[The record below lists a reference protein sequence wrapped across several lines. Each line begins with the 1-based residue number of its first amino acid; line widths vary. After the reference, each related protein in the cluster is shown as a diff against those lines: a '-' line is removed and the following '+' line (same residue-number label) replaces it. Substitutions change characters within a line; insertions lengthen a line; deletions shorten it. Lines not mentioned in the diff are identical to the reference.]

1 MIRNSLR
8 LRMLI
13 VWAVFI
19 AIVLQVAGVGLRV
32 LFERSITR
40 RTQAELEADLRQLRR
55 GMEVKPSGEIVIARE
70 PTDPQFDIAFG
81 GRYWQ
86 IEENGT
92 VILRSR
98 SLETASI
105 AVPKAQDADR
115 TSGATWMVGPEG
127 EKLFAVVREHVI
139 DPEQVRA
146 RRVLTIATAL
156 DAAEITEDTD
166 KFTADLFN
174 SLAGLAALLM
184 LGAWAHVTIGLTP
197 LKSLSAKV
205 AAVRAGRLHRLD
217 GVFPD
222 EVMPLVAETNALL
235 DSQSEALHDARARAG
250 DLAHGLKTPLAIMAA
265 NARTLRREG
274 KTAIADEIDRQV
286 DAMHRHV
293 ERELARARARGALR
307 LGQAPVDTVAL
318 VHELVSVVERLPRER
333 ALTWNIDAPD
343 ELMFGVDADDF
354 NNLAGNVLENAGKW
368 ASARIDVA
376 LQPSQGG
383 IALTVEDDGPGI
395 PESEVQRVLRRGERA
410 DTSVAGS
417 GLGLAIVSDLVEIY
431 GGRLSLTRGALGG
444 LKAAIFLPERAVPD
458 GV

>member
-32 LFERSITR
+32 LFERAITR
-40 RTQAELEADLRQLRR
+40 RTQTELEADLRQLRR

-86 IEENGT
+86 IEEGGN

-98 SLETASI
+98 SLETSSFT
-105 AVPKAQDADR
+105 VPKER
-115 TSGATWMVGPEG
+115 GIEEKSGATWLVGPDG
-127 EKLFAVVREHVI
+127 EKLFAVVREHVLEP
-139 DPEQVRA
+139 DAGRP

-156 DAAEITEDTD
+156 DAVEITEDTG
-166 KFTADLFN
+166 KFTTDLFN
-174 SLAGLAALLM
+174 SLFGLAVLLM

-205 AAVRAGRLHRLD
+205 AAVRAGRAHRLD
-217 GVFPD
+217 GVYPD

-235 DSQSEALHDARARAG
+235 DSQSDALHDARARAG

-265 NARTLRREG
+265 NARTLKREG
-274 KTAIADEIDRQV
+274 KSAIADEIDRQI

-307 LGQAPVDTVAL
+307 LGQAPVDVVAL
-318 VHELVSVVERLPRER
+318 THELVSVIERLPRER
-333 ALTWNIDAPD
+333 DVQWNVEAPD

-368 ASARIDVA
+368 ASARVDVSVQKA
-376 LQPSQGG
+376 EGG
-383 IALTVEDDGPGI
+383 IAFTVDDDGPGI

-417 GLGLAIVSDLVEIY
+417 GLGLAIVNDLVEIY
-431 GGRLSLTRGALGG
+431 GGRLTLSRNASGG
-444 LKAAIFLPERAVPD
+444 LKAAILLPERTLPIAE
-458 GV
+458 